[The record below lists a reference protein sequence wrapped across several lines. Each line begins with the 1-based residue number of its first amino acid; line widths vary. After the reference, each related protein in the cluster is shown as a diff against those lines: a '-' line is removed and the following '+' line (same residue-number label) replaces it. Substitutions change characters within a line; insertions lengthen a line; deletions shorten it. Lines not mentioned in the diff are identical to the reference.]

1 MRGAFLRARPER
13 YGTPL
18 AMRKL
23 LAPLL
28 IVAAPLAAGPAL
40 ADEVVI
46 AALGD
51 SLTAGYG
58 LPQGEG
64 LVPQLQG
71 WLDAQGAEV
80 RLINAGVSGDTS
92 AGGLSRTDWTL
103 TPEVDAMIVALGG
116 NDFLRG
122 LDPETMRENI
132 DGILG
137 KAEAAGIETLL
148 VGLKAGPN
156 YGPDYAEAFDA
167 AYADLAEAHDVPLY
181 PDIFAALQEGRDVE
195 TARRDYLQSDGL
207 HPNARGVALI
217 AAELGPHV
225 LDLAKRASGEEAR
238 AEAR

>member
-1 MRGAFLRARPER
+1 
-13 YGTPL
+13 
-18 AMRKL
+18 MRKL

-28 IVAAPLAAGPAL
+28 IVAAPLAAQPAL
-40 ADEVVI
+40 AEEVVI

-71 WLDAQGAEV
+71 WLDEAGAEV

-122 LDPETMRENI
+122 LDPSQMRDNI

-137 KAEAAGIETLL
+137 KADAAGVETLL
-148 VGLKAGPN
+148 VGLRAGPN
-156 YGPDYAEAFDA
+156 YGADYAAQFDGT
-167 AYADLAEAHDVPLY
+167 YADLAETHDVPLY
-181 PDIFAALQEGRDVE
+181 PDIFAALQDEQGVE
-195 TARRDYLQSDGL
+195 AARRAYLQSDGL
-207 HPNARGVALI
+207 HPNAAGVALI
-217 AAELGPHV
+217 VAELGPHV
-225 LDLAKRASGEEAR
+225 LDLAERAGGDGSR